1 MIHVVLYNIVR
12 CNSIYVYLNDNYT
25 CSCSDPYVRIE
36 LNTIVGNVAIDSVLT
51 KTKKK
56 VNIVIF
62 VVICI
67 MIA

>member
-1 MIHVVLYNIVR
+1 MLYFIIVIF
-12 CNSIYVYLNDNYT
+12 NSIYVYLNYNYT
-25 CSCSDPYVRIE
+25 CSFSDPYVRIE

>member
-1 MIHVVLYNIVR
+1 MLYFIIVK
-12 CNSIYVYLNDNYT
+12 CNSIYVYLNDIYT